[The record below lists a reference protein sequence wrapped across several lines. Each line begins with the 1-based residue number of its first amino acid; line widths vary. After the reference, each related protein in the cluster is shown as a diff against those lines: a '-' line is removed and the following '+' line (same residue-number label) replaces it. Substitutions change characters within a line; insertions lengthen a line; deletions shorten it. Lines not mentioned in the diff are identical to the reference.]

1 MNSVNQLI
9 QINLLFNQ
17 SINQSINRSKNKSIN
32 ETINQPTN
40 QPILLDWIEFNSI
53 QFNKLGSAQ

>member
-40 QPILLDWIEFNSI
+40 QPILLDWIELNSI